1 LRGRGKAIFS
11 HYFNI
16 AVLSAAIFS
25 SVYFFLHLF
34 GDSGNFWASIPVVQV
49 ERTAAMLTIEVER
62 TGDVAVV
69 RCAGRIVRGQEVH
82 TLRTA
87 VIGEKDSRIVVLD
100 LTDVESVD
108 AGGLNTLVSLHE
120 WARARG
126 VQLKLVNPSHF
137 VREMLTR
144 TRLDRVFDIS
154 TFRRA
159 LHVLTGAECANHAA
173 SMSAVAGGAARAT

>member
-1 LRGRGKAIFS
+1 MI
-11 HYFNI
+11 
-16 AVLSAAIFS
+16 
-25 SVYFFLHLF
+25 
-34 GDSGNFWASIPVVQV
+34 
-49 ERTAAMLTIEVER
+49 TIDVER

-87 VIGEKDSRIVVLD
+87 VIAEKDSRIVVLD
-100 LTDVESVD
+100 LTDVESID

-120 WARARG
+120 WARSRG

-137 VREMLTR
+137 VQEMLTR
-144 TRLDRVFDIS
+144 TKLDRVFDIS

-159 LHVLTGAECANHAA
+159 LHVLTGAECASYASSIAA
-173 SMSAVAGGAARAT
+173 QAGMVARAH